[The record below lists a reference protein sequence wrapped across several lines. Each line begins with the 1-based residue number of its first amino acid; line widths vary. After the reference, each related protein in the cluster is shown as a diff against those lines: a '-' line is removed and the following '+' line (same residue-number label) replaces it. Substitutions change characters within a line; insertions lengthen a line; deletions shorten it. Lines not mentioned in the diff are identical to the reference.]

1 MKAAYQQTL
10 DFLYSQLPM
19 FHRIGAAAFRKDLT
33 NTLALMDFLEHPHR
47 HYPCIHVGGT
57 NGKGSTAHMLAAIL
71 QARGFKTGLYIS
83 PHYRDFRERIKVNGK
98 YVTRQFVIDF
108 IEQVKP
114 LIEKIQPSFFELT
127 VGMAF
132 EYFRQQKVD
141 VAIIEVGMGGRLDS
155 TNVINPVLS
164 VITNIGW
171 DHMQFLGDTLPLIAS
186 EKAGIIKTGVPVVI
200 GETHPETA
208 PVFKQKA
215 LEMKAEITFA
225 DQHYSAIL
233 QTEDFEKS
241 IFEASKDGLFN
252 QLYELQAH
260 GPFQRKNLCTVLQAV
275 EKMPL
280 EWGIK
285 PEHIHTGLAELQ
297 SRTRFMGRWQFLQQN
312 PRVLCDSAHNE
323 DGLREVMERLLQLD
337 FARLHIVMGVVKDK
351 DLGKMLDLFPKNAN
365 YYFAK
370 PDIPRG
376 LEAKD
381 LQAQAQGKGLLGKT
395 YTSVRNAL
403 KAAKR
408 QAKADD
414 LIYVGGSTFVLAEVI

>member
-71 QARGFKTGLYIS
+71 QARGLKTGLYIS

-98 YVTRQFVIDF
+98 YVARQFVIDF
-108 IEQVKP
+108 IEQMKP

-132 EYFRQQKVD
+132 EYFKQQKVD

-186 EKAGIIKTGVPVVI
+186 EKAGIIKAGIPVVI
-200 GETHPETA
+200 GETQPETA

-215 LEMKAEITFA
+215 SEMEAEITFA

-233 QTEDFEKS
+233 QAEDFEKS
-241 IFEASKDGLFN
+241 IFEVSKDGLSN
-252 QLYELQAH
+252 QPYALQAH

-275 EKMPL
+275 EKMPVD
-280 EWGIK
+280 WGIK
-285 PEHIHTGLAELQ
+285 PEHVHTGLAELR
-297 SRTRFMGRWQFLQQN
+297 SRTRFMGRWQFLQQA

-337 FARLHIVMGVVKDK
+337 FSQLHIVMGVVRDK

-408 QAKADD
+408 HSQPDD
-414 LIYVGGSTFVLAEVI
+414 LIYVGGSTFVVAEVI

>member
-98 YVTRQFVIDF
+98 YVARQFVIDF
-108 IEQVKP
+108 IEQMKP

-186 EKAGIIKTGVPVVI
+186 EKAGIIKAGVPVVI

-233 QTEDFEKS
+233 QAEDFEKS
-241 IFEASKDGLFN
+241 IFEVSKDGHSP
-252 QLYELQAH
+252 QTYALQAH

-275 EKMPL
+275 EKMPA

-285 PEHIHTGLAELQ
+285 PEHVHIGLAELR

-323 DGLREVMERLLQLD
+323 DGLREVMERLPQLN
-337 FARLHIVMGVVKDK
+337 FAQLHIVMGVVKDK

-376 LEAKD
+376 LEAKE
-381 LQAQAQGKGLLGKT
+381 LQTQAQEKGLLGKT

-408 QAKADD
+408 QAKTDD
-414 LIYVGGSTFVLAEVI
+414 LIYVGGSTFVVAEVI